1 MWGRPPRASSVRI
14 PGPNSTPAI
23 VRYRRIVVLDDPQG
37 ALPYGTAVATI
48 EQGRVTANGVDFGY
62 LSCGD
67 GPLALCLHGF
77 PDSAHTWRDLL
88 PALAGA
94 GFRAIAPFMRGYAP
108 TSVPTDGR
116 YQSGVLAQ
124 DALALHDALG
134 ADDRAVII
142 GHDHGAIAAHGAA
155 SAAPERWR
163 RVVTLAVPPG
173 DALITSIL
181 TNLDQLKRFWYMFVF
196 QHPFA
201 DTIVPAG
208 DLAFVD
214 RLWSEWSPGFDGA
227 EDLALLKPSL
237 RDPANLTAALGY
249 YRAALGGVGLDPALD
264 DLQAATGHIP
274 PQPSLYLHGR
284 ADGCIGVEVA
294 EMAAAQAPDN
304 LHVAIVDGVGH
315 FLHRERPT
323 DINRRILDHVTG

>member
-1 MWGRPPRASSVRI
+1 M
-14 PGPNSTPAI
+14 
-23 VRYRRIVVLDDPQG
+23 LDDPQG

-124 DALALHDALG
+124 DALALHDVLG

-163 RVVTLAVPPG
+163 R
-173 DALITSIL
+173 
-181 TNLDQLKRFWYMFVF
+181 
-196 QHPFA
+196 
-201 DTIVPAG
+201 
-208 DLAFVD
+208 
-214 RLWSEWSPGFDGA
+214 WSPWPFH
-227 EDLALLKPSL
+227 P
-237 RDPANLTAALGY
+237 
-249 YRAALGGVGLDPALD
+249 
-264 DLQAATGHIP
+264 
-274 PQPSLYLHGR
+274 
-284 ADGCIGVEVA
+284 
-294 EMAAAQAPDN
+294 
-304 LHVAIVDGVGH
+304 
-315 FLHRERPT
+315 
-323 DINRRILDHVTG
+323 VTP